1 MQVNYDHTTHFSIYD
16 DDDLIKE
23 LIMKAKGCTLSP
35 TALVAKNE
43 KTLKLTWLDNLA
55 SPNSGTHFWKSFKW
69 SRTINTVLDF
79 SVFH

>member
-1 MQVNYDHTTHFSIYD
+1 MQVNYDQITHFSIYD

-43 KTLKLTWLDNLA
+43 KTLKLKK
-55 SPNSGTHFWKSFKW
+55 PY
-69 SRTINTVLDF
+69 
-79 SVFH
+79 